1 MVPSSKR
8 ATEEAQEMLSTKIR
22 TTVVSIAAASSI
34 ALAVLPA
41 AATAA
46 PNIPGRFQKS
56 AEGVKMKEYDA
67 CGAARSALS
76 TANEMYVKDQK
87 EGDLEGAKYWGELRE
102 GITERGHSMGCWA

>member
-1 MVPSSKR
+1 
-8 ATEEAQEMLSTKIR
+8 MLSTKIR
-22 TTVVSIAAASSI
+22 TAVVSITAASTI

-67 CGAARSALS
+67 CAAARSALS
-76 TANEMYVKDQK
+76 TANEMWTKDQK

-102 GITERGHSMGCWA
+102 GISERGRSMGCWV